1 MAHGRFIT
9 LEGGEGAG
17 KSTQALLLA
26 NALEA
31 LGVPVLRTREP
42 GGAPGAEA
50 LRDLLLSDRCAW
62 SAPAE
67 TLLHFAARAE
77 HVERTIKPALALGTW
92 VVCDRFADSTM
103 AYQGYGQG
111 ADRAMIADLTRMIGM
126 VPDATFVLDVSAEVA
141 AARLHGRGAAAD
153 RYEREGGAFH
163 SRVAKGFR
171 AIARADPGRCV
182 LIDANRTE
190 GEVHAEIMRAL
201 AGVIRETR
209 RVETRTSRGT
219 RGRRRSG
226 ASL

>member
-1 MAHGRFIT
+1 MTQGRFIT

-17 KSTQALLLA
+17 KSTQARMLA
-26 NALEA
+26 DALEA

-42 GGAPGAEA
+42 GGAPGAEV
-50 LRDLLLSDRCAW
+50 LRELLLGSPVAW

-77 HVERTIKPALALGTW
+77 HVERTIRPALAVGTW

-111 ADRAMIADLTRMIGM
+111 ADRAMIADLTRMIGL
-126 VPDATFVLDVSAEVA
+126 VPDVTFVLDVSAEVV

-163 SRVAKGFR
+163 SRVAVGFR
-171 AIARADPGRCV
+171 EIAHAEPGRCV

-190 GEVHAEIMRAL
+190 VEVHAEMMQAVLGLSRQ
-201 AGVIRETR
+201 AGKVEKRNR
-209 RVETRTSRGT
+209 RG
-219 RGRRRSG
+219 
-226 ASL
+226 